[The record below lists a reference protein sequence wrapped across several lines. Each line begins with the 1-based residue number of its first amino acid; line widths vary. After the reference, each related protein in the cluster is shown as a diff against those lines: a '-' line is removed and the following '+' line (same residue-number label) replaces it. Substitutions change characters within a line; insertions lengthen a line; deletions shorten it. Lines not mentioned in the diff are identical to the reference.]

1 MFKKCLKIF
10 SQVIIYMFENF
21 IKLSHLK
28 NWAFSVPLLVTTI
41 VLILRFVGVII
52 TQTIS
57 WWPHKILSSIV
68 DLIIFVYILWLIT
81 NIEIP
86 D

>member
-1 MFKKCLKIF
+1 MFKKCLKFF

-21 IKLSHLK
+21 LKLLQLK
-28 NWAFSVPLLVTTI
+28 NWTFSVPLLVTT
-41 VLILRFVGVII
+41 VLLILRFVVVII

-57 WWPHKILSSIV
+57 WWPQKILSSMV